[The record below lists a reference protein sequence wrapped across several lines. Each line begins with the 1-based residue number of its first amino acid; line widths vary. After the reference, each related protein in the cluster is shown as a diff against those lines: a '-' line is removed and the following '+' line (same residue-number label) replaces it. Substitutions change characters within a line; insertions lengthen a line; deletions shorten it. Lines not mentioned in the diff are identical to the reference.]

1 MRVSSGRTVGEVVL
15 EDNQNTGSTQIER
28 LQIIDKKSITMSVGK
43 NTVYTFRKSR
53 EKGQKCKKKEKQE
66 ETEKKTVQLFSERER
81 DVFVRVVPH
90 AGSQTPLT
98 S

>member
-43 NTVYTFRKSR
+43 EQRKRS
-53 EKGQKCKKKEKQE
+53 KVQKKK
-66 ETEKKTVQLFSERER
+66 KKNRKRQRKNS
-81 DVFVRVVPH
+81 
-90 AGSQTPLT
+90 SII
-98 S
+98 